1 LQAVG
6 RSRRYS
12 WTTLGLRH
20 LNNIMEYFELENA
33 RSWIKAAALLI
44 TQNAAMLT
52 GLDTAIGD
60 GDHGENMMRGFK
72 AIEKKAETLP
82 PPADLAALFKFV
94 GMTLLS
100 SVGGAAGPLYGG
112 FFLALS
118 KACAGKEKLT
128 KAELGEALTEGLADI
143 QRRGKAQLGDKTM
156 VDALSPA
163 LDAYRSSLGDV
174 AAALH
179 AAVMQA
185 QKSAEATIPIQA
197 RKGRASYLGER
208 SIGHQDPGAT
218 STWLLL
224 QALASTC
231 QGNS

>member
-1 LQAVG
+1 
-6 RSRRYS
+6 
-12 WTTLGLRH
+12 
-20 LNNIMEYFELENA
+20 MEYFELENA
-33 RSWIKAAALLI
+33 RSWIKTAALLI
-44 TQNAAMLT
+44 TENAAMLT
-52 GLDTAIGD
+52 DLDTAIGD

-72 AIEKKAETLP
+72 AIEKKAETQP
-82 PPADLAALFKFV
+82 PPADLASLFKFV

-128 KAELGEALTEGLADI
+128 KTELGEVLTAGLGDI

-163 LDAYRSSLGDV
+163 LDAYRGSPDGDL

-179 AAVMQA
+179 AAVEQA
-185 QKSAEATIPIQA
+185 HKSAEATIPIQA

-218 STWLLL
+218 SSWLLL
-224 QALASTC
+224 QALGSAC
-231 QGNS
+231 KVNS

>member
-1 LQAVG
+1 
-6 RSRRYS
+6 
-12 WTTLGLRH
+12 
-20 LNNIMEYFELENA
+20 MEYLELENA
-33 RSWIKAAALLI
+33 RSWIQAAALLI
-44 TQNAAMLT
+44 AENASMLT
-52 GLDTAIGD
+52 ELDTAIGD

-72 AIEKKAETLP
+72 AIDKKLHAAGVLP
-82 PPADLAALFKFV
+82 SSLADLFKLV

-118 KACAGKEKLT
+118 KASAGREKLS
-128 KAELGEALTEGLADI
+128 KAELGQVLSEGLADI

-163 LDAYRSSLGDV
+163 IEAFCAKPDGDLAGALQ
-174 AAALH
+174 AAA
-179 AAVMQA
+179 AEARR
-185 QKSAEATIPIQA
+185 SAEATIPLQA
-197 RKGRASYLGER
+197 RKGRASYLAER

-224 QALASTC
+224 RALASVATP
-231 QGNS
+231 NS